1 MEPPPAT
8 LALPLGAAAH
18 TAPLLCM
25 WAMSRMASKRTG
37 TGTGVGWIASDNAKR
52 ASNSRREPFVDLRRA
67 ESCFF
72 RSLFLVPSAALP
84 FFASRM
90 ADGIAIRSLSRF
102 SLRR

>member
-25 WAMSRMASKRTG
+25 RAMSRMASKRTG
-37 TGTGVGWIASDNAKR
+37 TTTGVGWIVSDNAKR

-84 FFASRM
+84 FFGGRLAASFLR
-90 ADGIAIRSLSRF
+90 L